1 MEDSIFIF
9 SVYMSYELFDLIRVY
24 DEVVEVGELGMESV
38 EDAEG
43 LGGVKFW
50 EFLGVVKGYW
60 DLVVQPCCSEEPH

>member
-24 DEVVEVGELGMESV
+24 DEVVKVGELGVESV

-50 EFLGVVKGYW
+50 EFLGVVEGYW
-60 DLVVQPCCSEEPH
+60 DLII